1 MEYAEQADVLRI
13 EMLSHNSRNAC
24 AKVALLS
31 RHISAQLRI
40 NHRLR
45 TPLPASTFS
54 NVNVLYLEKSSIPWK
69 SKTTSGNDRPYKLRK
84 LNTR

>member
-13 EMLSHNSRNAC
+13 VMLSHNPRDAC

-40 NHRLR
+40 NHLLR
-45 TPLPASTFS
+45 TPPPASTFS
-54 NVNVLYLEKSSIPWK
+54 NVNHLYLEMIDVLDV
-69 SKTTSGNDRPYKLRK
+69 DR
-84 LNTR
+84 